1 MPPHHAAPRGDPRQ
15 AARDVAWYG
24 RSFKRGGPVAPPLLA
39 ELQRRR
45 VFRAL
50 VGYGIAA
57 FAVLQIIEPLM
68 HGLHWRDEVL
78 SYVVVALAVGFPIVV
93 TLAWIFDVNAGRIE
107 RTAPSPA
114 SALRGV
120 RLALLLVGIGVLAAA
135 PGVFWYFVLPG
146 RGRLAAAAAPSIA
159 VLPFADLSPGK
170 DQEYFSDGVAEE
182 ILDALTQIDGLQVAG
197 RTSSFSFKGKSDDL
211 RSIGEKLNVA
221 HILEGSVRKE
231 GNHVRITAQLVN
243 AANGF
248 HLWSQTYER
257 ELTGVFAAQDEIARA
272 VVTSL
277 RVKLQPGKSPFA
289 SGYRT
294 AVPEAYNQYL
304 LGRRFVDRGSPESY
318 RSAELAFNRAV
329 ALDPAYA
336 PAWAELS
343 FAIFVAELAS
353 TYDAT
358 NPVLAA
364 SSRKALEAA
373 DKAIQLAP
381 SLPQAWAARGYLRM
395 VLTLD
400 WQGAHTDLERALAL
414 GPGDASTR
422 TNSAIIRA
430 ALGRMPEAATDAS
443 RATELDPL
451 SARCWWWLGNIRLR
465 SGRLDLAERALKR
478 SLEISPEFSRA
489 ARDLGFVYLLQGR
502 PEAALVSFERSTDEI
517 MRLTGRAVAWHD
529 LGRVK
534 DSAEALRAIVD
545 RFGASYEI
553 AHVYAWEANLDQ
565 AFFWLGRAYE
575 VKDSGL
581 IYLEGDPLL
590 SKLHRDPRWMALLKK
605 MNLPVD

>member
-1 MPPHHAAPRGDPRQ
+1 
-15 AARDVAWYG
+15 
-24 RSFKRGGPVAPPLLA
+24 LIA

-93 TLAWIFDVNAGRIE
+93 SLAWIFDVNAGRIE

-135 PGVFWYFVLPG
+135 PGIVWYFFLPG
-146 RGRLAAAAAPSIA
+146 RARVAAAAAPSVA
-159 VLPFADLSPGK
+159 VLPFADMSAGK

-182 ILDALTQIDGLQVAG
+182 ILDALAQIDGLQVAG

-243 AANGF
+243 AASGF
-248 HLWSQTYER
+248 HLWSQTYDR
-257 ELTGVFAAQDEIARA
+257 ELTGVFIVQDEIARA
-272 VVTSL
+272 VVTAL
-277 RVKLQPGKSPFA
+277 RVKLQPGKGLLA
-289 SGYRT
+289 SEYRT

-304 LGRRFVDRGSPESY
+304 LGRRFVDRGSPESL

-329 ALDPAYA
+329 ALDPSYA

-353 TYDAT
+353 TYDAA
-358 NPVLAA
+358 NVLAA

-381 SLPQAWAARGYLRM
+381 SLAEAWAARGYLRT
-395 VLTLD
+395 VLNLD

-414 GPGDASTR
+414 GPGDAKIR
-422 TNSAIIRA
+422 AHSAMLRA
-430 ALGRMPEAATDAS
+430 ALGRMPEAAADAS

-451 SARCWWWLGNIRLR
+451 SARCWWWLGNIQLR
-465 SGRLDLAERALKR
+465 SGRLDLAERAMKR

-517 MRLTGRAVAWHD
+517 MRLTGRVVAWHD
-529 LGRVK
+529 LGRAT
-534 DSAEALRAIVD
+534 DSAEALRAMVD
-545 RFGASYEI
+545 RFGAPYPI
-553 AHVYAWEANLDQ
+553 AQVYAWAGNLDQ
-565 AFFWLGRAYE
+565 AFFWLGRAYDI
-575 VKDSGL
+575 KDSGL

-590 SKLHRDPRWMALLKK
+590 SKLHQDPRWAALLKRL
-605 MNLPVD
+605 NLPVE